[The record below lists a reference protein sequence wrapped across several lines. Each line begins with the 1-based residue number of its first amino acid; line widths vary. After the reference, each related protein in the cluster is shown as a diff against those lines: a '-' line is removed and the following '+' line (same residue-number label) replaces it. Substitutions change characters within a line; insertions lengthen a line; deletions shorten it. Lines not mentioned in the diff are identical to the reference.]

1 MVPLAADYLA
11 DRRLHAG
18 PHSEAAIAC
27 TVSHTSVEE
36 RAQQWR
42 GTCCYLPSAG
52 ACCGGSPRPGWGGCY
67 LGGGSA
73 RATAGSASGG
83 GRRWTG
89 TGGGGGERGRRAQRT

>member
-52 ACCGGSPRPGWGGCY
+52 ACSAVSPRPAWGFCQ
-67 LGGGSA
+67 LGAASSA
-73 RATAGSASGG
+73 ATASSASGG
-83 GRRWTG
+83 AGSATG
-89 TGGGGGERGRRAQRT
+89 TAGMVGSPPADS